1 MPFCGAK
8 CLLLTQ
14 SGHCPFQCCSLIR
27 YDGLYLSLGDCMKR
41 REFITLLGGAAVAW
55 PLAARAQQVDRMRR
69 IGVIVG
75 LPEDDANMVARL
87 TALRQGLAK
96 RGWSEDR
103 NIRIDYRYA
112 PAGAHAQALARELIA
127 LQPEVILAHTVTVA
141 AALQKETSTTPI
153 VFVSLS
159 DPIGSGFIA
168 SLARPGGNMT
178 GLTTFEASVAGKWVS
193 MLKEVIPGIK
203 RAAFVANPEIKTY
216 DFYLRAVQAPAAA
229 LAIEVVP
236 CPVKSAAEITSVI
249 EDVARVSDTGL
260 IVPPDVFT
268 VAHSDLIIALAARHR
283 LPAVYWVGYLVAKG
297 GLMSYGTDRVDE
309 MRQAAS
315 YIDRILRGDKP
326 ADLPVQAPTKFET
339 VVNLKTAKALGV
351 TMPPGL
357 LLAADEVIE

>member
-1 MPFCGAK
+1 MRRRKFIELVA
-8 CLLLTQ
+8 
-14 SGHCPFQCCSLIR
+14 
-27 YDGLYLSLGDCMKR
+27 GL
-41 REFITLLGGAAVAW
+41 VVW
-55 PLAARAQQVDRMRR
+55 PLAARAQQADRMRR
-69 IGVIVG
+69 IGVLVG
-75 LPEDDANMVARL
+75 LREHDANMVARL

-112 PAGAHAQALARELIA
+112 PGGIHAQALAKELIA
-127 LQPEVILAHTVTVA
+127 LEPEVILAHTTTVA
-141 AALQKETSTTPI
+141 AALQKETSTIPI
-153 VFVSLS
+153 V
-159 DPIGSGFIA
+159 SGFIV

-178 GLTTFEASVAGKWVS
+178 GLTTFEASIAGKWVS
-193 MLKEVIPGIK
+193 MLKEVNPSMK
-203 RAAFVANPEIKTY
+203 RAAFLANPEIKTY

-229 LAIEVVP
+229 LAIEIIP
-236 CPVKSAAEITSVI
+236 RPVKNAAEITNVI
-249 EDVARVSDTGL
+249 EDLAHVSDSGL
-260 IVPPDVFT
+260 IVAPDAFIV
-268 VAHSDLIIALAARHR
+268 VHGDLIIALAARHR
-283 LPAVYWVGYLVAKG
+283 LPAVYAFGYLVAEG

-351 TMPPGL
+351 TLPPGL

>member
-1 MPFCGAK
+1 
-8 CLLLTQ
+8 
-14 SGHCPFQCCSLIR
+14 
-27 YDGLYLSLGDCMKR
+27 MKR

-283 LPAVYWVGYLVAKG
+283 LPAVYWIGYLVAKG

-326 ADLPVQAPTKFET
+326 ADVPVQAPTKFET

-351 TMPPGL
+351 TIPPGL

>member
-1 MPFCGAK
+1 MRRRRFIG
-8 CLLLTQ
+8 LLA
-14 SGHCPFQCCSLIR
+14 
-27 YDGLYLSLGDCMKR
+27 GL
-41 REFITLLGGAAVAW
+41 VVW
-55 PLAARAQQVDRMRR
+55 PLTAHAQQLDRVRR
-69 IGVIVG
+69 IGVLVG
-75 LPEDDANMVARL
+75 LPQDDPNMIARL

-112 PAGAHAQALARELIA
+112 PAGAHAQALAKELIA
-127 LQPEVILAHTVTVA
+127 LEPEVILAHTVTVA
-141 AALQKETSTTPI
+141 AALQKETSTIPI
-153 VFVSLS
+153 VFVSLA

-178 GLTTFEASVAGKWVS
+178 GLTTFEASIAGKWVS
-193 MLKEVIPGIK
+193 MLKEVTPRIK

-216 DFYLRAVQAPAAA
+216 GFYLRAVQAPAAA
-229 LAIEVVP
+229 LAIEVEP
-236 CPVKSAAEITSVI
+236 RPVKNAAEITNVI
-249 EDVARVSDTGL
+249 EEFARVSDGGL
-260 IVPPDVFT
+260 ILPPDVLT
-268 VAHSDLIIALAARHR
+268 ATHGDLIIALAARHR
-283 LPAVYWVGYLVAKG
+283 LPAVYAFGYLVAAG

-339 VVNLKTAKALGV
+339 IVNLKTAKALGI
-351 TMPPGL
+351 TIPPGL

>member
-1 MPFCGAK
+1 
-8 CLLLTQ
+8 
-14 SGHCPFQCCSLIR
+14 
-27 YDGLYLSLGDCMKR
+27 MK
-41 REFITLLGGAAVAW
+41 
-55 PLAARAQQVDRMRR
+55 
-69 IGVIVG
+69 
-75 LPEDDANMVARL
+75 ARL
-87 TALRQGLAK
+87 AALRQGLEK

-112 PAGAHAQALARELIA
+112 PAGAHAQALAKELIA
-127 LQPEVILAHTVTVA
+127 LQPELILAHTVTVA
-141 AALQKETSTTPI
+141 AALQRESSTIPI
-153 VFVSLS
+153 VFVSLA

-178 GLTTFEASVAGKWVS
+178 GLTTFEASIAGKWVS
-193 MLKEVIPGIK
+193 MLKEVTPGIK

-229 LAIEVVP
+229 LAIELVP
-236 CPVKSAAEITSVI
+236 RPVKNATEITNVI
-249 EDVARVSDTGL
+249 EDFARVPGGGL
-260 IVPPDVFT
+260 IVPPDLFT

-283 LPAVYWVGYLVAKG
+283 LPAVYAFGYLVADGG

-351 TMPPGL
+351 VIPAGL